1 MGNWCT
7 LMLSTSSP
15 VCKSRL
21 HLTVLFKLQGDLWQW
36 FLEPS
41 LYGTDVLTLG
51 GSRGPS
57 VSYYVPYLSA
67 MQLLLPVPSPP
78 QEQSAASTPVSDAPA
93 ALLAA
98 QQSQQSAEDGVQRVS
113 AEQAQMGAGGPS
125 QPAAEAVLPRAGKLY
140 HIEDDWQHWSR
151 QVIPLTNGCRTFVPW
166 LSAWCLSGFTF
177 AADVLP
183 LLHL

>member
-1 MGNWCT
+1 M
-7 LMLSTSSP
+7 
-15 VCKSRL
+15 
-21 HLTVLFKLQGDLWQW
+21 
-36 FLEPS
+36 EPS

-67 MQLLLPVPSPP
+67 MQLLLPVLPPSK
-78 QEQSAASTPVSDAPA
+78 EQSEAGTPVSDTSA

-98 QQSQQSAEDGVQRVS
+98 QQSQPSAQDGVQRVS
-113 AEQAQMGAGGPS
+113 AEQAQVGAGGPS

-151 QVIPLTNGCRTFVPW
+151 QVLPVTSGRRTFVPW
-166 LSAWCLSGFTF
+166 LSAWCLSAFTF
-177 AADVLP
+177 AAAVLTLQVQSTCSV
-183 LLHL
+183 LLYIPA